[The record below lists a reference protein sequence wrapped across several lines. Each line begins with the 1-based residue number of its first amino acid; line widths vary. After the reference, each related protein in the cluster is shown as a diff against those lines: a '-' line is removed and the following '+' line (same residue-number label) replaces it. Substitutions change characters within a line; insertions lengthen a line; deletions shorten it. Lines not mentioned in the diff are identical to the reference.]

1 MAFLDDTVAAIV
13 DCYDKRLAQVV
24 LRRLVYQEH
33 VVAIRK
39 ATRREYLAANAAVFA
54 VESTA
59 EEIQEVAYAAPAC
72 RRGCP
77 LSNRR

>member
-1 MAFLDDTVAAIV
+1 MDAPIV
-13 DCYDKRLAQVV
+13 YDQV
-24 LRRLVYQEH
+24 LYLPSNDRSEL
-33 VVAIRK
+33 VAIWK
-39 ATRREYLAANAAVFA
+39 ATRREYLAANPAVFA

-59 EEIQEVAYAAPAC
+59 EEMHQVAYAAPAC

>member
-1 MAFLDDTVAAIV
+1 MAFLDDTLAAIG
-13 DCYDKRLAQVV
+13 DCYDKRVVQVA
-24 LRRLVYQEH
+24 LRWLVYQGH
-33 VVAIRK
+33 VVAIWK

-59 EEIQEVAYAAPAC
+59 EEMQEVAYAAPAC
-72 RRGCP
+72 RRGFP

>member
-1 MAFLDDTVAAIV
+1 VAFLDDTVAAIV
-13 DCYDKRLAQVV
+13 DCYDKRLAQVA

-39 ATRREYLAANAAVFA
+39 ALRREYLAANPAIFA

-59 EEIQEVAYAAPAC
+59 EEMHQVAYAARAC

-77 LSNRR
+77 LLNRR

>member
-1 MAFLDDTVAAIV
+1 MP
-13 DCYDKRLAQVV
+13 RLARTSVDAPIGCDQV
-24 LRRLVYQEH
+24 LCLPSKDRSELD
-33 VVAIRK
+33 AIWK
-39 ATRREYLAANAAVFA
+39 ATRREYIAANPAIFA

-59 EEIQEVAYAAPAC
+59 EEMHQVAYAAPAC